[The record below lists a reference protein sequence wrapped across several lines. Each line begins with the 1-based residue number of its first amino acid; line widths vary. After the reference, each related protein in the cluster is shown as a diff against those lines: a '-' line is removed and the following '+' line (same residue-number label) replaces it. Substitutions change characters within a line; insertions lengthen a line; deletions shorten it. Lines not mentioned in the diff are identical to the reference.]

1 MDQIHENTPNFYI
14 WTAIEDDGYE
24 HSEMGVAMNM
34 KDAFEHATEYA
45 PSWHR
50 YVEIRKLT
58 AEEAIEKLGQERYD
72 EFMSYYK
79 EN

>member
-1 MDQIHENTPNFYI
+1 MDQIHENTPNFYV
-14 WTAIEDDGYE
+14 WTAIEDDGYT
-24 HSEMGVAMNM
+24 HGEMGVAMNM
-34 KDAFEHATEYA
+34 KDAFEQATEHA
-45 PSWHR
+45 PSWHK

-58 AEEAIEKLGQERYD
+58 AEEAIEKIGQERYD